1 MKNVKQERGR
11 LARVMKNPKHADG
24 PTAPRPVLVTGGAGF
39 IGSHLVERLLAD
51 GKSVVVIDD
60 FSTGSLANL
69 ATVKANPR
77 LKIIRSKIS
86 GCNELP
92 QLAATA
98 EFIFHL
104 AATVGVELVV
114 KSALHVLESSF
125 HETEILL
132 RAAAKRRTPL
142 LLTSTSEVYGKSSKP
157 EFGEDD
163 DLLIGPPGQSRWS
176 YACSKLTDEFL
187 ALAYAREKNL
197 PVIITRL
204 FNTVGPRQ
212 TGRYGMVL
220 PRFIAAAKK
229 NEPLKVFG
237 DGAQSRCF
245 CLVNDVV
252 EALVRLQKRSCD
264 ASSPDVIRAMR
275 ASRSRSGDEASP
287 PPVFGEI
294 FNIGG
299 TEEISIGDLAK
310 LVVKTLGSK
319 SKIELIPYDQAYA
332 PGFDDMRRRKPLVE
346 KLESFVKFKPR
357 TPLREIIRLTAA

>member
-1 MKNVKQERGR
+1 MPSSIFH
-11 LARVMKNPKHADG
+11 LPSSF
-24 PTAPRPVLVTGGAGF
+24 VLVTGGAGF
-39 IGSHLVERLLAD
+39 IGSHLVERLLKD
-51 GKSVVVIDD
+51 GKSVFVIDD
-60 FSTGSLANL
+60 LSTGSRDNL
-69 ATVKANPR
+69 RTVRKNPR
-77 LKIIRSKIS
+77 LRIIESKIS
-86 GCNELP
+86 GCKELP
-92 QLAATA
+92 KLAAEA

-132 RAAAKRRTPL
+132 RAAAKNSTPL
-142 LLTSTSEVYGKSSKP
+142 LLTSTSEVYGKSAKL
-157 EFGEDD
+157 EFSEDD

-176 YACSKLTDEFL
+176 YASAKLTDEFL

-197 PVIITRL
+197 PVIIARL

-237 DGAQSRCF
+237 DGKQSRCF
-245 CLVNDVV
+245 GFVHDVV
-252 EALVRLQKRSCD
+252 EALLRLQKRGCD
-264 ASSPDVIRAMR
+264 ALVAEDV
-275 ASRSRSGDEASP
+275 GDEATP

-299 TEEISIGDLAK
+299 TEEVSILDLAK
-310 LVVKTLGSK
+310 LVVRTLGSK

-346 KLESFVKFKPR
+346 KLERFVKFKPQ
-357 TPLREIIRLTAA
+357 TPLREIIRLTAG